1 MSNKGLTILQLDLFY
16 CNTVDIIIT
25 KHAYERARKR
35 MSWTADAFKR
45 MSEKAWTNG
54 LEHKNT
60 KGQLKHYVD
69 DLWTK
74 YETANSMRIYGENV
88 YFFRSIGPDLC
99 VLITVYKIPT
109 CLTKYLKL

>member
-16 CNTVDIIIT
+16 CNTVYIIIT

-88 YFFRSIGPDLC
+88 YFSGQSA
-99 VLITVYKIPT
+99 LIYVS
-109 CLTKYLKL
+109 